1 MKYKIYLSYN
11 EAHLIRCKDT
21 TIGNFP
27 QVLPSVRIFDA
38 NSIDDV
44 KSNITEMR
52 KCTGPSTTTSNWSTS
67 GPSTTRT
74 CRPWTGWRVSCHS
87 TCSLILRPIS

>member
-1 MKYKIYLSYN
+1 MKYKIYLSYQ

-52 KCTGPSTTTSNWSTS
+52 NALARHYYLELEQIRTKHDKDLQALDRLESTLSLSLFTDTSAN
-67 GPSTTRT
+67 
-74 CRPWTGWRVSCHS
+74 
-87 TCSLILRPIS
+87 

>member
-1 MKYKIYLSYN
+1 MKYKIYLSYS

-52 KCTGPSTTTSNWSTS
+52 SVLTRHYHLELEHIRSKHYKDLQALDRLESELSLDLFTDTSAN
-67 GPSTTRT
+67 
-74 CRPWTGWRVSCHS
+74 
-87 TCSLILRPIS
+87 

>member
-1 MKYKIYLSYN
+1 MKYKIYLSYQ

-52 KCTGPSTTTSNWSTS
+52 NALARHYYLELEQI
-67 GPSTTRT
+67 RT
-74 CRPWTGWRVSCHS
+74 KHS
-87 TCSLILRPIS
+87 KDMDALDRLEAGIKQGDFPELFINT

>member
-44 KSNITEMR
+44 KRNITEMR
-52 KCTGPSTTTSNWSTS
+52 SALTRHYHLELEHIRSKHDKDLQALDRLES
-67 GPSTTRT
+67 GL
-74 CRPWTGWRVSCHS
+74 
-87 TCSLILRPIS
+87 SLDLFTDISAN

>member
-1 MKYKIYLSYN
+1 MNYKIYLIHN

-21 TIGNFP
+21 TIGNFL

-44 KSNITEMR
+44 KRNITEMR
-52 KCTGPSTTTSNWSTS
+52 SVL
-67 GPSTTRT
+67 TRHYHLELEHI
-74 CRPWTGWRVSCHS
+74 RSKHDKDLQALDRLESE
-87 TCSLILRPIS
+87 L

>member
-52 KCTGPSTTTSNWSTS
+52 SALARHYHLELEHIRSKHDKDLQALDRLESELSLDLFTDTSAN
-67 GPSTTRT
+67 
-74 CRPWTGWRVSCHS
+74 
-87 TCSLILRPIS
+87 

>member
-1 MKYKIYLSYN
+1 MKYKIYLSYQ

-52 KCTGPSTTTSNWSTS
+52 NALARHYYLELEHIRTKHAKDMQALDKLESTLSLSLFTDTSAN
-67 GPSTTRT
+67 
-74 CRPWTGWRVSCHS
+74 
-87 TCSLILRPIS
+87 

>member
-44 KSNITEMR
+44 KRNITEMR
-52 KCTGPSTTTSNWSTS
+52 SVLTRHYHLELEHIRSKHDKDLQALDRLESELSLDLFADTSAN
-67 GPSTTRT
+67 
-74 CRPWTGWRVSCHS
+74 
-87 TCSLILRPIS
+87 

>member
-38 NSIDDV
+38 NSIDDM
-44 KSNITEMR
+44 KENITGMR
-52 KCTGPSTTTSNWSTS
+52 EALVRQYRLELEHIRIKLDDDMQALDRLESELSLDLFTDTSAN
-67 GPSTTRT
+67 
-74 CRPWTGWRVSCHS
+74 
-87 TCSLILRPIS
+87 

>member
-27 QVLPSVRIFDA
+27 QVIPSVRIFDA
-38 NSIDDV
+38 NGIDDV
-44 KSNITEMR
+44 KRNITEMR
-52 KCTGPSTTTSNWSTS
+52 SALARHYYLELENIRSKHDKDLQALDRLESELSLDLFTDTSAN
-67 GPSTTRT
+67 
-74 CRPWTGWRVSCHS
+74 
-87 TCSLILRPIS
+87 

>member
-44 KSNITEMR
+44 KRNITEMR
-52 KCTGPSTTTSNWSTS
+52 SVLTRHYHLELEHIRSKHDKDLQALDRLESELSLDLFTDTSAN
-67 GPSTTRT
+67 
-74 CRPWTGWRVSCHS
+74 
-87 TCSLILRPIS
+87 